1 VQLVNC
7 KCFFSPPLCHLQNST
22 NALSRLLRSFR
33 ESRLWFVVELFRTAE
48 DKHYTAYTRAAL
60 ANAKPYIRFDI
71 HPREIIVETN
81 EDGFAAAD
89 VQAIC
94 TIGGS
99 TKTSTATPLQTV
111 EKGI

>member
-1 VQLVNC
+1 VQWVNC

-22 NALSRLLRSFR
+22 NALPRLLRSFR
-33 ESRLWFVVELFRTAE
+33 KSRPWFVVELIRNAE
-48 DKHYTAYTRAAL
+48 DEHYTRAAL

-71 HPREIIVETN
+71 HPREIVVETN

-89 VQAIC
+89 VWAIC
-94 TIGGS
+94 TFGVS